1 MAWYLIKLYYIH
13 ESAIQRP
20 NMNTKTNTDK
30 VPTTHLYLVSRQVSS
45 FSIWPV
51 RMSQLRYPWY
61 VRNPNTSRFSKYLK
75 LQHKGVVDNNNN
87 SDIALYPVKI
97 YELAVLYIIN
107 TVHYQHRHPL
117 DSQNS
122 TSTMHAYININM
134 TRSQDET
141 WQCLQ
146 TEFARSSGF
155 MNEEEIALHSQ
166 NISRTTTDISYSRI
180 SRVAVH
186 YFVCCT
192 RFICTR

>member
-107 TVHYQHRHPL
+107 TVHYQHCTL
-117 DSQNS
+117 S
-122 TSTMHAYININM
+122 TSTSTRQSKQHKYYACIHQYQHDKKPGRNM
-134 TRSQDET
+134 TM
-141 WQCLQ
+141 
-146 TEFARSSGF
+146 FANRVCSF
-155 MNEEEIALHSQ
+155 IWFYEWRRNCIAF
-166 NISRTTTDISYSRI
+166 TK
-180 SRVAVH
+180 
-186 YFVCCT
+186 YFT
-192 RFICTR
+192 NNNRHLLL